1 LVKKGRRGKGEP
13 YKGGEIMIEKVKDI
27 LTELGFTCQ
36 EKELS
41 LSEVKPLPKELYVRE
56 KVDPQWVENLKEYI
70 LEGAL
75 QPFIV
80 CARVEGL
87 QGLHLVDTHH
97 TYFALKAAGK
107 TTAKALVVQEE
118 IPIEKIIIVQ
128 LRLNRSEQ
136 KPLTLRERKQAVL
149 KHYQNIK
156 NKLGKDFYR
165 KRGQVI
171 QEIMQETGLSRPY
184 IYKVLEDTLQK
195 EKEDLK
201 KLVKELYSQGKSQY
215 EIEEMLGVPQP
226 TLSRWLNENNLQKII
241 HPSTVVDDFSAK
253 RVFTDEGTLEKEFL
267 ELLNGKLEEGVR
279 VQEFLAEYGK
289 AFRAEDV
296 KRFREWV
303 MGVVEEVLLE
313 SHGKK
318 DFFVYLMRQKLP
330 LSEKALK
337 NLYEHAKA
345 LAVVIEKARQE
356 FRSLVE
362 EVCLHDEAVSEEAI
376 YRLIKERLHEKRTK
390 GRFGEGNEY
399 SIVSNFIFKH
409 FSKLA
414 ALEAEKIKECVES
427 MPVLKEEEVELDES
441 LLDLSR
447 EEFETEI
454 KARYPNHR
462 VPQAVLQ
469 KLWEKLRQEKEKRE
483 REKELAILE
492 ELLQRAKDPYVQSV
506 ESLPQNPES
515 AKVLKKYYHEVLQAF
530 NSVKTAKLEDLKD
543 FQGETLEELK
553 SWLISNGFRV
563 YNAEKLL
570 AQLKEKKR
578 AMELLE
584 EFRKFPYASL
594 EEFREKLSD
603 QDRLVFA
610 KYSTLFFEEFAKWP
624 KAGDEEHMELARR
637 MLDEGLTEQQLR
649 LEYWRETGKIISPAT
664 LREYVQRLRAE
675 RELKLQEEMLLQVL
689 SEMEKEE
696 EEEKKKGITLKG
708 VLSIAEKLHE
718 RMQKL
723 KAYLK
728 DVESKEVKT
737 LIEKMDKDIQELKE
751 RVQYTLE
758 ARKGLRFPHRKLAVI
773 LLRLNEFSLK
783 YLGARL
789 IHSQD
794 DMKRYMRL
802 LDEAIAE
809 YLTESGYDFEKDFP
823 KILRAVLE
831 TYAYVNLRFYV
842 SDEVFFRNFLK
853 YRLSIGKGLTYFKD
867 NMGNPRS
874 MAEIMGWVENYL
886 EEVGYGRNSG

>member
-1 LVKKGRRGKGEP
+1 MEQVKT
-13 YKGGEIMIEKVKDI
+13 I
-27 LTELGFTCQ
+27 LAELGFTCQ
-36 EKELS
+36 EKDLS
-41 LSEVKPLPKELYVRE
+41 LAEVRPLPKELYVRE

-80 CARVEGL
+80 CAHVEGL
-87 QGLHLVDTHH
+87 KGLHLIDTHH
-97 TYFALKAAGK
+97 TYFALKSAGR
-107 TTAKALVVQEE
+107 TSAKALVVNEE

-136 KPLTLRERKQAVL
+136 KPLTLKEKRHSVL
-149 KHYQNIK
+149 KHYLNIK

-165 KRGQVI
+165 KRGQI
-171 QEIMQETGLSRPY
+171 IKEIMEETGFSRPY
-184 IYKVLEDTLQK
+184 IYKILEETLQK
-195 EKEDLK
+195 EKEELK
-201 KLVKELYSQGKSQY
+201 QLVKELYNQGKSQY
-215 EIEEMLGVPQP
+215 EIEEILGVPQQ
-226 TLSRWLNENNLQKII
+226 TVSYWLNENNYQII
-241 HPSTVVDDFSAK
+241 TNPSTAVDDFSLK
-253 RVFTDEGTLEKEFL
+253 TIFTEEGGLDREFL
-267 ELLNGKLEEGVR
+267 ELLSGKLEEGMR

-289 AFRAEDV
+289 AFKAEDV
-296 KRFREWV
+296 KRFREWIGV
-303 MGVVEEVLLE
+303 VVEEAMLE

-318 DFFVYLMRQKLP
+318 DFFVYLIKEKLP
-330 LSEKALK
+330 LSERAIK

-345 LAVVIEKARQE
+345 LVGVIDKARQE

-362 EVCLHDEAVSEEAI
+362 ELCLHDEAVSEEAI

-399 SIVSNFIFKH
+399 AIVSNFILKH
-409 FSKLA
+409 FSKFA
-414 ALEAEKIKECVES
+414 SLEEEKIRECVES
-427 MPVLKEEEVELDES
+427 MPVLNAEDVELDEG
-441 LLDLSR
+441 LLELTR

-454 KARYPNHR
+454 RARFPNYK

-483 REKELAILE
+483 RERELAILE

-506 ESLPQNPES
+506 DSLPKSPEE

-543 FQGETLEELK
+543 FQGETLEELRN
-553 SWLISNGFRV
+553 WLVSNGFRV
-563 YNAEKLL
+563 HNAEKLL

-584 EFRKFPYASL
+584 EFRRFPYASI

-637 MLDEGLTEQQLR
+637 MLDEGLSEDQLR

-675 RELKLQEEMLLQVL
+675 REIRLQEEMLLQVL
-689 SEMEKEE
+689 SEIEKE

-708 VLSIAEKLHE
+708 VLSIAERLHE

-723 KAYLK
+723 KAHLK
-728 DVESKEVKT
+728 DVEEKEVKT

-751 RVQYTLE
+751 RVQYTLS
-758 ARKGLRFPHRKLAVI
+758 ARKGLRFPARKLAVI

-789 IHSQD
+789 IHSKD
-794 DMKRYMRL
+794 DMKRYMKL
-802 LDEAIAE
+802 LDETLE
-809 YLTESGYDFEKDFP
+809 RYLVESGYDFEKDFSY
-823 KILRAVLE
+823 ILRAFLE
-831 TYAYVNLRFYV
+831 TYAYVSLRFYV
-842 SDEVFFRNFLK
+842 SNEVFFRNFLK
-853 YRLSIGKGLTYFKD
+853 YRLDIGKGLTHFKD
-867 NMGNPRS
+867 SRGNPHS
-874 MAEIMGWVENYL
+874 MAEITNWVENYL
-886 EEVGYGRNSG
+886 KEVGYEKNSG

>member
-1 LVKKGRRGKGEP
+1 
-13 YKGGEIMIEKVKDI
+13 MIEQVKTI
-27 LTELGFTCQ
+27 LAELGFGCQ

-56 KVDPQWVENLKEYI
+56 KIDPQWVENLKEYI
-70 LEGAL
+70 LEGGL

-107 TTAKALVVQEE
+107 TTAKALVVDEE

-128 LRLNRSEQ
+128 LRLNKSEQ
-136 KPLTLRERKQAVL
+136 KPLTLKERKHSVL
-149 KHYQNIK
+149 KHYFNIK
-156 NKLGKDFYR
+156 NKLGKDFYK
-165 KRGQVI
+165 KRGQII
-171 QEIMQETGLSRPY
+171 QEIMQETGLTQRY
-184 IYKVLEDTLQK
+184 IYKILEDTLQK
-195 EKEDLK
+195 EKEELK
-201 KLVKELYSQGKSQY
+201 KLVRELSSQGKSQY
-215 EIEEMLGVPQP
+215 EIEELLGVPRS
-226 TLSRWLNENNLQKII
+226 TISDWLNESGRFLNSVQ
-241 HPSTVVDDFSAK
+241 DFSLK
-253 RVFTDEGTLEKEFL
+253 RIWTNEGTLDREFL
-267 ELLNGKLEEGVR
+267 ELLSGKLEEGVR
-279 VQEFLAEYGK
+279 VQEFLQVAGRV
-289 AFRAEDV
+289 FRAEDV

-303 MGVVEEVLLE
+303 VGVVEEVMLE

-318 DFFVYLMRQKLP
+318 DFFVYLVKEKLP
-330 LSEKALK
+330 VSEKALK
-337 NLYEHAKA
+337 NLYEHARS
-345 LAVVIEKARQE
+345 LVVVIEKAKKE
-356 FRSLVE
+356 FRSLLE
-362 EVCLHDEAVSEEAI
+362 ELCLHDEAVSEEAI

-390 GRFGEGNEY
+390 GKFGEGNEY
-399 SIVSNFIFKH
+399 AIVSNFILRH
-409 FSKLA
+409 FNRLS
-414 ALEAEKIKECVES
+414 ALEGEKIKECVQS
-427 MPVLKEEEVELDES
+427 LPVLNEEEVELDEG
-441 LLDLSR
+441 LLQLSR
-447 EEFETEI
+447 EEFEKEI
-454 KARYPNHR
+454 RARHPNHR

-469 KLWEKLRQEKEKRE
+469 KLWERLRQEREKRE
-483 REKELAILE
+483 REKEMAILE
-492 ELLQRAKDPYVQSV
+492 ELIQRAKDPHLQSV
-506 ESLPQNPES
+506 DILPQNPEET
-515 AKVLKKYYHEVLQAF
+515 KVLKKYYHEVLEAF
-530 NSVKTAKLEDLKD
+530 NSVKTAKLEDLNS

-553 SWLISNGFRV
+553 EWLISNGFRV
-563 YNAEKLL
+563 HNAEKLL
-570 AQLKEKKR
+570 AQLKEKRR
-578 AMELLE
+578 AIELLE

-610 KYSTLFFEEFAKWP
+610 KYSTLFFDEFAKWP
-624 KAGDEEHMELARR
+624 KAGDEEHMELAQR
-637 MLDEGLTEQQLR
+637 MLDEGLTEEEIR
-649 LEYWRETGKIISPAT
+649 RAYWRETGKIISPAT
-664 LREYVQRLRAE
+664 LREYVQRLKTE

-708 VLSIAEKLHE
+708 VLSIAQRLYE

-723 KAYLK
+723 KAHLK

-758 ARKGLRFPHRKLAVI
+758 ARKGLRFPARKLAVI

-789 IHSQD
+789 IHSND
-794 DMKRYMRL
+794 DMKRYMKL
-802 LDEAIAE
+802 LDEALAE

-853 YRLSIGKGLTYFKD
+853 YRLSIGKGLTHFKD
-867 NMGNPRS
+867 SMGNTRS
-874 MAEIMGWVENYL
+874 MGEITNWVENYL
-886 EEVGYGRNSG
+886 EEVGYATHSN

>member
-1 LVKKGRRGKGEP
+1 MTEQVKS
-13 YKGGEIMIEKVKDI
+13 I
-27 LTELGFTCQ
+27 LAELGFSCQ
-36 EKELS
+36 EKELG

-56 KVDPQWVENLKEYI
+56 KIDPQWVENLKEYI

-97 TYFALKAAGK
+97 TYFALKSAGK
-107 TTAKALVVQEE
+107 TTAKALVVGEE
-118 IPIEKIIIVQ
+118 IPTEKIIIVQ

-149 KHYQNIK
+149 KHYQSIK
-156 NKLGKDFYR
+156 NKLGKDFYK
-165 KRGQVI
+165 KRGQII

-184 IYKVLEDTLQK
+184 IYKILEDTLQK

-201 KLVKELYSQGKSQY
+201 KLVQQLYSQGKKQL
-215 EIEEMLGVPQP
+215 EIEEMLGIPQP
-226 TLSRWLNENNLQKII
+226 TISYWLNENNLQII
-241 HPSTVVDDFSAK
+241 INPSTAVDDFSVK
-253 RVFTDEGTLEKEFL
+253 RIWTDEGTLDREFL
-267 ELLNGKLEEGVR
+267 ELLNGKLEEGMR
-279 VQEFLAEYGK
+279 VQEFLVEYGK
-289 AFRAEDV
+289 VFRTEEV

-303 MGVVEEVLLE
+303 MGVVEDAMLE

-318 DFFVYLMRQKLP
+318 DFFVYLMKEKLP

-337 NLYEHAKA
+337 NLYEHARA
-345 LAVVIEKARQE
+345 VAVVMEKARQE

-362 EVCLHDEAVSEEAI
+362 ELCLHDEAVSEEAI
-376 YRLIKERLHEKRTK
+376 YRLIKERLQEKRTK
-390 GRFGEGNEY
+390 GRFGEGSEY
-399 SIVSNFIFKH
+399 ATVSNFILKH
-409 FSKLA
+409 FSRFS
-414 ALEAEKIKECVES
+414 ALEGEKIKECVES
-427 MPVLKEEEVELDES
+427 LPVLNAEEVELDES

-447 EEFETEI
+447 EEFEKEI
-454 KARYPNHR
+454 RARYPNHR
-462 VPQAVLQ
+462 VPRETLQ

-483 REKELAILE
+483 REKEKAILE
-492 ELLQRAKDPYVQSV
+492 ELLQRAKDPHVSSV
-506 ESLPQNPES
+506 ESLPKSPEET
-515 AKVLKKYYHEVLQAF
+515 KVLKKYYHEVLEAF
-530 NSVKTAKLEDLKD
+530 NSVKTAKLEDLNG
-543 FQGETLEELK
+543 FQGEDLEELK

-570 AQLKEKKR
+570 LQLKEKRR

-610 KYSTLFFEEFAKWP
+610 KYSTLFFDEFAKWP
-624 KAGDEEHMELARR
+624 KAGDEEHMELAQR

-675 RELKLQEEMLLQVL
+675 REIKLQEEMLLQVL
-689 SEMEKEE
+689 SEIEKEE

-708 VLSIAEKLHE
+708 VLSIAERLHE

-737 LIEKMDKDIQELKE
+737 LIEKMDKDIQDLKE

-758 ARKGLRFPHRKLAVI
+758 ARKGLRFPHRKLAFI

-794 DMKRYMRL
+794 DMKRYMKL
-802 LDEAIAE
+802 LDEALAE
-809 YLTESGYDFEKDFP
+809 YLTESGYDFENDFT

-853 YRLSIGKGLTYFKD
+853 YRLSIGKGLSHFKD
-867 NMGNPRS
+867 SMGNTRS
-874 MAEIMGWVENYL
+874 MEEIMNWVENYL
-886 EEVGYGRNSG
+886 EEVGYAKDSN